1 LLPAWSRSIAGIVF
15 DSIAGLE
22 ERNMSKWLLVSA
34 VLAFTG
40 IFAATE
46 VEARRLGG
54 GRTIGA
60 QRNVTSQPAQATA
73 KPAQQQTAP
82 AQQGTQQ
89 AAPAQ
94 QGAQQAAPAGSRWA
108 PILGGL
114 ALGGILGYL
123 FGGSGLFGFLLLAL
137 LAIAAVVGVRA
148 LMRRRT
154 ETPQPVQFAGMRE
167 TVSVPV
173 RNELPAT
180 SSHAKVPAGFDA
192 SGFLRAAK
200 HNFLRLQAAHDA
212 GQLEEIRDFTTE
224 ELYHELK
231 SELGQ
236 KGETEVLGLEA
247 DLLELATEGERHWA
261 SVRFSGTVREERGA
275 APEPFAEVWNLVKPA
290 DGSSGWLLAG
300 IQQMH

>member
-1 LLPAWSRSIAGIVF
+1 
-15 DSIAGLE
+15 
-22 ERNMSKWLLVSA
+22 MSKWLLASA
-34 VLAFTG
+34 VLVFSG
-40 IFAATE
+40 IFFATE

-60 QRNVTSQPAQATA
+60 QRNVTAPPAQTPA
-73 KPAQQQTAP
+73 KPAQ
-82 AQQGTQQ
+82 QQ

-94 QGAQQAAPAGSRWA
+94 QGAQQGAPASTGSRWA

-123 FGGSGLFGFLLLAL
+123 FGGSGLLGFLLLAL

-148 LMRRRT
+148 VMHRRT
-154 ETPQPVQFAGMRE
+154 GAPQPVQFAGMRE

-173 RNELPAT
+173 RDELPAT
-180 SSHAKVPAGFDA
+180 SNARLPAGFDA

-200 HNFLRLQAAHDA
+200 HNFLRLQAANDV
-212 GQLEEIRDFTTE
+212 GRLEEIREFTTE
-224 ELYHELK
+224 ELYGQLK
-231 SELGQ
+231 SELGHR
-236 KGETEVLGLEA
+236 GETEVLGLEA
-247 DLLELATEGERHWA
+247 QLLEIATEGDRHWA
-261 SVRFSGTVREERGA
+261 SVHFSGAVREAHGA
-275 APEPFAEVWNLVKPA
+275 AAEPFAEVWNLVKPA

>member
-1 LLPAWSRSIAGIVF
+1 MSKCLTSLLVWLPSIAGIVF
-15 DSIAGLE
+15 DSIAGSE
-22 ERNMSKWLLVSA
+22 ERNMSKWLIASA
-34 VLAFTG
+34 VLVFSG
-40 IFAATE
+40 IFLATE

-54 GRTIGA
+54 GRTVGA
-60 QRNVTSQPAQATA
+60 QRNVTTPPAQTPA
-73 KPAQQQTAP
+73 KPAQ
-82 AQQGTQQ
+82 QQ

-94 QGAQQAAPAGSRWA
+94 QGAQQAAPGATGSRWA

-148 LMRRRT
+148 LMRRRA
-154 ETPQPVQFAGMRE
+154 EAPQPVQFAGMRE
-167 TVSVPV
+167 TMAVPV
-173 RNELPAT
+173 KNELPA
-180 SSHAKVPAGFDA
+180 SSARARVPAGFDA

-200 HNFLRLQAAHDA
+200 HNFLRLQAANDA
-212 GQLEEIRDFTTE
+212 GRLEEIREFTTD
-224 ELYHELK
+224 ELYQELK
-231 SELGQ
+231 SELDQ

-247 DLLELATEGERHWA
+247 ELLELATEGERHWA
-261 SVRFSGTVREERGA
+261 SVRFSGSVREARGA